1 MADAGHGLD
10 DGGLAQLA
18 AQLFISVAR
27 TVWVNGPMRSSHTF
41 SSSSSAGTT
50 APPARSSSAGTP
62 NSLRVSDSGRPFRK
76 TSRRAGSSVMPA
88 RRSGGG
94 QHQHPHVRPGRHHR
108 PAHVVAVHHR
118 QVAVQHQHVV
128 VVDAQPLQRGVS
140 ASSRA
145 DLTAALERLGADLLT
160 VAAGDDVFGEE
171 PPLPAESIPMI
182 GRRPAQPYRLSS

>member
-1 MADAGHGLD
+1 MHPRHQLLERKGLD
-10 DGGLAQLA
+10 QVVVGARGQALHPGGHL
-18 AQLFISVAR
+18 
-27 TVWVNGPMRSSHTF
+27 G
-41 SSSSSAGTT
+41 
-50 APPARSSSAGTP
+50 
-62 NSLRVSDSGRPFRK
+62 
-76 TSRRAGSSVMPA
+76 
-88 RRSGGG
+88 GGG

-171 PPLPAESIPMI
+171 PSLPAESIPMI